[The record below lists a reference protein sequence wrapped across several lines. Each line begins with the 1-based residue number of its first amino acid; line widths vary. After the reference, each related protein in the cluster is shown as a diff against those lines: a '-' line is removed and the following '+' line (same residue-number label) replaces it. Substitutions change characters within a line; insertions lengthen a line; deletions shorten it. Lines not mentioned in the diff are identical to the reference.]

1 MIKKISEKDK
11 KDWENFIKSKD
22 KIYDKD
28 ISYRKGLNKDIHMEI
43 DLHGYSL
50 DGANKKIFEF
60 VNECYDKK
68 VKSINVITGK
78 GLRSKNSDDP
88 YSSTDLGILKYS
100 VPEFIKSNAELMK
113 KIKSI
118 NFDESNS
125 KNKGNF
131 FLVVFHPVTE
141 EYNKTCDKK
150 LKCQLRSMNNLCM
163 VIQSIF
169 QYTEYKNIN
178 VAFQQWKGQYLDYQN
193 KIMQRKLGIVWIHV
207 FHLFPII
214 GVEFQRRGLAVVVV
228 HHKMNYREDVR
239 FFCICLLCLYF

>member
-22 KIYDKD
+22 KIHDKD
-28 ISYRKGLNKDIHMEI
+28 ISYKKRLNKYFQMEI

-78 GLRSKNSDDP
+78 GLRSKNTNDP
-88 YSSTDLGILKYS
+88 YSSTDLGILKHS
-100 VPEFIKSNAELMK
+100 VPEFIKSNSELMK

-125 KNKGNF
+125 KNKGSFNIY
-131 FLVVFHPVTE
+131 L
-141 EYNKTCDKK
+141 KK
-150 LKCQLRSMNNLCM
+150 S
-163 VIQSIF
+163 
-169 QYTEYKNIN
+169 
-178 VAFQQWKGQYLDYQN
+178 
-193 KIMQRKLGIVWIHV
+193 
-207 FHLFPII
+207 
-214 GVEFQRRGLAVVVV
+214 
-228 HHKMNYREDVR
+228 
-239 FFCICLLCLYF
+239 